1 MTGRGACVNG
11 HCGNKTFRALCFART
26 LEFDV
31 ANPVAKRRIASDWT
45 RQHHCPSQ
53 GQEQQEQRILL
64 GEQGSWNVHDHDGD
78 ENSNNN
84 IKLGTSIGWYQM
96 NREQAILKACQVM
109 RDYRRPDRHARYNNN
124 NHLQSNPP
132 SCLDDRTTSR
142 ATKIPTETR
151 QRRCKRPRHTLLED
165 LFPETGLI
173 LNRMQQQQEQQQQP
187 IVETPLGVLAHDILS
202 GRGALLNGHLGNE
215 RLRRLA
221 KERKLAFD
229 SGDSNDKRVLAIGM
243 VLLIR
248 GLDPPGRFLR
258 RRSRSTKPNGVGTAV
273 GGGTLTITDQ
283 SKSLVADDAIQLR
296 DDSNEWVKR
305 GRHPQGLPGNE
316 GYGSTGSQRT

>member
-1 MTGRGACVNG
+1 M
-11 HCGNKTFRALCFART
+11 
-26 LEFDV
+26 
-31 ANPVAKRRIASDWT
+31 T

-109 RDYRRPDRHARYNNN
+109 RDYRRPDRNARYNICNQTLLLVWMIGRHQE
-124 NHLQSNPP
+124 HLKFQQKHANAVASVHDTP
-132 SCLDDRTTSR
+132 
-142 ATKIPTETR
+142 
-151 QRRCKRPRHTLLED
+151 LLED

-221 KERKLAFD
+221 KERKLVFD

-248 GLDPPGRFLR
+248 DLDPPGRFLR

-283 SKSLVADDAIQLR
+283 SKSLAADDAIQLR
-296 DDSNEWVKR
+296 DDSNEWEELSNEAAIRKVCQVMRDMDRPDRKERDEHRRYKKAMRKGPTIVLQLAPTQRDTSETIVK
-305 GRHPQGLPGNE
+305 
-316 GYGSTGSQRT
+316 